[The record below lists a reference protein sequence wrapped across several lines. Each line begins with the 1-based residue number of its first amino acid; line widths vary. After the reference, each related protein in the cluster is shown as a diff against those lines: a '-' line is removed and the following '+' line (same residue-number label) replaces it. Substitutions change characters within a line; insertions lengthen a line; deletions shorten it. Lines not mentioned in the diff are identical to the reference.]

1 MPPARLLS
9 AKFYIGSVITS
20 DRKSQGKKNKILV
33 LEELIVIA
41 KRLVPHL

>member
-9 AKFYIGSVITS
+9 AKFYIGSVITL
-20 DRKSQGKKNKILV
+20 DGKSQGKKKMA